1 VRETQPAKLDTGV
14 VGHPNSL
21 AYAFAAFRLVPKERK
36 LLLAG
41 EPVQLSS
48 RAFDMLVVLVERAGS
63 IIPAD
68 ELMRLVC
75 AGSYRLAHARRHTND
90 GGFLCPG
97 VGGRAPRRPSGSGVS
112 RALRPDCLFRYQWRL
127 FRRACGGRTARDPG
141 VCER

>member
-63 IIPAD
+63 IIP
-68 ELMRLVC
+68 
-75 AGSYRLAHARRHTND
+75 
-90 GGFLCPG
+90 
-97 VGGRAPRRPSGSGVS
+97 SGVS